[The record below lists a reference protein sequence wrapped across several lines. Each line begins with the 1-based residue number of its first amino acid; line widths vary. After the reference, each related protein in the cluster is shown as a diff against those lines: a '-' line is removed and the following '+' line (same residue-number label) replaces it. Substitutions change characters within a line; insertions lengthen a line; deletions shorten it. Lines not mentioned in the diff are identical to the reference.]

1 LIWKLF
7 LFDVVSKSNDFSKVE
22 SCYVTPG
29 GVTKQYCHT
38 NGSEVTR
45 FSMSKASPMWQI
57 LLPLP
62 ETQPLPRAK
71 YRALGKS
78 PLCRG
83 PAQGAIG
90 KDSPSA
96 KKRPSAK
103 KKTLPRTSLL
113 ALGKESLLRAYLM
126 ALGKE
131 IFQNIF
137 WDTKLNS
144 NKKCSTTKLS
154 NFLRSTKYILV
165 ISSFNK
171 SIVMLFTKS
180 TSL

>member
-1 LIWKLF
+1 MNI
-7 LFDVVSKSNDFSKVE
+7 SKS
-22 SCYVTPG
+22 
-29 GVTKQYCHT
+29 
-38 NGSEVTR
+38 
-45 FSMSKASPMWQI
+45 
-57 LLPLP
+57 LP
-62 ETQPLPRAK
+62 ETQTLPRASGFAEGQISGT
-71 YRALGKS
+71 RQRPSLPRAGRRSPRQRQALGKEAFAE
-78 PLCRG
+78 G
-83 PAQGAIG
+83 Q
-90 KDSPSA
+90 PSA

-103 KKTLPRTSLL
+103 KKSLPRASLL
-113 ALGKESLLRAYLM
+113 ALGKESLPRAYLT

-137 WDTKLNS
+137 WDTKLTQI
-144 NKKCSTTKLS
+144 KKFSTTKLF